1 MNGRFETSGIW
12 PLSTEPAEGYG
23 VDPASRNGRVVITH
37 TNGKFIRL
45 TDNGHAFVE
54 HRADASQFD
63 DHAVASLA
71 AGKLIEAERAKRG
84 REVEL
89 VD

>member
-1 MNGRFETSGIW
+1 MRGTSDVGGIY

-23 VDPASRNGRVVITH
+23 TDPASRKGRVVITH

-71 AGKLIEAERAKRG
+71 AGKLLDAERAKRG